1 MVQSQDLSI
10 TGRERE
16 QQFFTTHLQEV
27 EKGQNTF
34 LLLVGEGGS
43 GKSCLL
49 QHFAAEAEQRHWQ
62 TLVGQCDE
70 RARENPY
77 QPFFTTLG
85 LCFDKNGQI
94 INDRSVT
101 SIVDQIPMEDV
112 ISAMTNIPA
121 LGAVIALGIIGKNI
135 FEQRR
140 RPAAAEEILNR
151 NFEFIRRVL
160 EEIYR
165 KNNTPLLLSF
175 DDLQYASATTYAL
188 LEYILTEA
196 SEMRIFIVGSWR
208 TNPSLRGR
216 RQSPGNALRGGEV
229 TVSIPSE
236 LRSLGTV
243 LTLNPFSM
251 AETQRLVGLLCADAS
266 LPARL
271 SRDIY
276 KLSHGLPGLI
286 VESVELIQAEGQH
299 VFEPGL
305 QSADQALSDDLSAG
319 LDILVGRS
327 LRSLPAE
334 ARAILE
340 CAAAVGQHFP
350 ALALVSSPMQDYLGM
365 NERKI
370 LKTLV
375 DLAEAGQVLSFSD
388 GDILQ
393 FTSHYLYTYL
403 GRKVSPLLA
412 RRDHLRIAQSLEEVE
427 GATTPGEL
435 ARHFFLGGDY
445 EKALTY
451 SLRAAEAL
459 IRDSAHPEALES
471 YRLALQALDHLPESE
486 EPRLDILAAMSFILE
501 QTGRWEEAITY
512 LEEAL
517 PLSQN
522 ETRGAEIQGGLG
534 WLRFRR
540 GEIQA
545 ALEHL
550 AISAEIYERLGDRRG
565 QAQID
570 YYRGVI
576 YSQQKE
582 WQQAIACFDAH
593 IQASLEMDF
602 EEGLALVYLE
612 LGNLYRLQRSWEQAE
627 EYLKKGLKKAEED
640 NELYALG
647 QGYHYLGVCYGR
659 QARPEAIEFLTKALD
674 IARDRLEQP
683 HQEAIINNTLAETY
697 VRFNRWE
704 EAVEAFKASEQL
716 KLQLGDRAGLA
727 MTYGGLGRLYHRQWR
742 FDLAA
747 EYYQKDLEA
756 LEEERQANI
765 AWIQQ
770 ITNSLAEV
778 HRLAGRLDQ
787 AERSFRQ
794 ALTLAESIPDEGERE
809 RSRGY
814 SYLGLTRLS
823 LDRNDLQAA
832 GEHIQQA
839 EKLLKHSWMEPETK
853 RVRARLERLSQNWD
867 EALVF
872 LTESLE
878 AFERS
883 GEDYDRLQAYYEMAL
898 LCQARGDQQAAQ
910 DWFEK
915 TLQITDNLNNTVM
928 REMVMRAQVPDDS
941 ERSLLEV
948 DMTADP
954 SGF

>member
-1 MVQSQDLSI
+1 MTMVQSTELPVI
-10 TGRERE
+10 GRERE
-16 QQFFTTHLQEV
+16 QKLFRTHLQEV
-27 EKGQNTF
+27 ENGQNAF
-34 LLLVGEGGS
+34 LLLAGEGGS
-43 GKSCLL
+43 GKTCML
-49 QHFAAEAEQRHWQ
+49 QHFTAQAEQRNWQ
-62 TLVGQCDE
+62 ILVGQCDE

-101 SIVDQIPMEDV
+101 SIVDQIPMDDV
-112 ISAMTNIPA
+112 ISAMSNIPA
-121 LGAVIALGIIGKNI
+121 LGAVIALGIIGKNL

-140 RPAAAEEILNR
+140 RPAEDILNR

-165 KNNTPLLLSF
+165 KNKTPILLSL
-175 DDLQYASATTYAL
+175 DDLQCASTTTYAL
-188 LEYILTEA
+188 LEYVLTEA
-196 SEMRIFIVGSWR
+196 VEMRILIIGSWR
-208 TNPSLRGR
+208 TDS
-216 RQSPGNALRGGEV
+216 SKTRGGEAPAP
-229 TVSIPSE
+229 IPPE

-243 LTLNPFSM
+243 WPLNPLSM
-251 AETQRLVGLLCADAS
+251 AETRRLVSVLSADES
-266 LPARL
+266 IPARL
-271 SRDIY
+271 GRDIY

-286 VESVELIQAEGQH
+286 VESVELIQTEGQH
-299 VFEPGL
+299 VFEPAA
-305 QSADQALSDDLSAG
+305 QSAEGDLPDDLSSG

-327 LRSLPAE
+327 LRSLPDE
-334 ARAILE
+334 ARSILE
-340 CAAAVGQHFP
+340 CAAAVGQRFP
-350 ALALVSSPMQDYLGM
+350 AMIMISSPMQDYLGM

-370 LKTLV
+370 LKTLT
-375 DLAEAGQVLSFSD
+375 DLAETGQVLSFD
-388 GDILQ
+388 VGDTLQ

-435 ARHFFLGGDY
+435 AHHFFMGGDY
-445 EKALTY
+445 QKTLTY
-451 SLRAAEAL
+451 SLRSAEAL
-459 IRDSAHPEALES
+459 TRDAAYPEALGS
-471 YRLALQALDHLPESE
+471 YKLALQALDKLPESE
-486 EPRLDILAAMSFILE
+486 ETREPRVDILIAMSFILE

-517 PLSQN
+517 SFDQT
-522 ETRGAEIQGGLG
+522 EARVAEIQGGLG
-534 WLRFRR
+534 WLRFKR

-550 AISAEIYERLGDRRG
+550 AISAESYRRLGDARG

-570 YYRGVI
+570 YYRGAI

-593 IQASLEMDF
+593 IQTSLEIGF

-640 NELYALG
+640 DDQYALV

-659 QARPEAIEFLTKALD
+659 QVKPEAIEFLAKALD
-674 IARDRLEQP
+674 IARDRLKQP

-697 VRFNRWE
+697 VRLNRWE

-742 FDLAA
+742 FDLAS
-747 EYYQKDLEA
+747 EYYQKDLEV

-770 ITNSLAEV
+770 ITNSLGEV
-778 HRLAGRLDQ
+778 HRLAGRLGR
-787 AERSFRQ
+787 AETCFRQ
-794 ALTLAESIPDEGERE
+794 ALTLAGSIPDEGERD

-814 SYLGLTRLS
+814 SYLGLTKLS
-823 LDRNDLQAA
+823 LDQHDLKAA
-832 GEHIQQA
+832 REHYQQA

-853 RVRARLERLSQNWD
+853 WVRAQLERLSQNWD
-867 EALVF
+867 EALFF

-883 GEDYDRLQAYYEMAL
+883 GEDYDRMQVYYEMAL
-898 LCQARGDQQAAQ
+898 LCQARGDSLAAQ
-910 DWFEK
+910 SWFEK
-915 TLQITDNLNNTVM
+915 TLQAADNLSN
-928 REMVMRAQVPDDS
+928 MVMR
-941 ERSLLEV
+941 
-948 DMTADP
+948 DMVMLNI
-954 SGF
+954 S